1 MNCNWVEGNGSTT
14 DANIIH
20 GNGHIS
26 AFFALGF
33 GALIIAVAKRGV
45 CRVRRPLPRQLQK
58 TLPHWQL
65 RTIPFTTR
73 HFCRLDILCSCYF
86 IAGL

>member
-1 MNCNWVEGNGSTT
+1 MTHRR
-14 DANIIH
+14 NIIH

-33 GALIIAVAKRGV
+33 GARIIAVAKRGV

-65 RTIPFTTR
+65 TASWIPFTTR
-73 HFCRLDILCSCYF
+73 QLLLLGWIYF
-86 IAGL
+86 VHVALLKRSE